1 MLTFRDLECAH
12 MHEHTILQIV
22 SDQPPPFA
30 TDPQI
35 VEWATHVS
43 NHIHKGTE
51 VKLAKK
57 A

>member
-1 MLTFRDLECAH
+1 